1 MTDICIQYHK
11 TKIGELI
18 LGSFEGKLCL
28 LDFNYRKM
36 RNAVDNRIKKG
47 LNADFFE
54 EDSEIIEKTRTELD
68 EYFKENRIEFDVPI
82 QMVGTDFQKSV
93 WKALLK
99 VAYGTISTYL
109 QLAKDINN
117 EKAVRAVAGANGA
130 NAIAIIIPCHRIIGS
145 SGELVGYAG
154 GLPTKKRLLTL
165 EQKQEFYTQ
174 IPLPI

>member
-36 RNAVDNRIKKG
+36 RNAVDDRIKKG
-47 LNADFFE
+47 LNADFIE

-68 EYFKENRIEFDVPI
+68 EYFKENRREFDVPI
-82 QMVGTDFQKSV
+82 QIVGTDFQKSV
-93 WKALLK
+93 WNALLK
-99 VAYGTISTYL
+99 VAYGTTSTYL

-117 EKAVRAVAGANGA
+117 GKAVRAVAGANGA

>member
-18 LGSFEGKLCL
+18 LGSFEDKLCL

-36 RNAVDNRIKKG
+36 RNAVDDRIKKG
-47 LNADFFE
+47 LSADFIE

-68 EYFKENRIEFDVPI
+68 EYFKENRREFDVPI
-82 QMVGTDFQKSV
+82 RMVGTDFQKSV
-93 WKALLK
+93 WNALLK
-99 VAYGTISTYL
+99 VAYGTTSTYL
-109 QLAKDINN
+109 QLAKGINN
-117 EKAVRAVAGANGA
+117 GKAVRAVAGANGA

-165 EQKQEFYTQ
+165 EKKQEFYTQ
-174 IPLPI
+174 IPLPL

>member
-18 LGSFEGKLCL
+18 LGSFEDKLCL

-36 RNAVDNRIKKG
+36 RNAVDDRIKKG
-47 LNADFFE
+47 LNADFIE

-68 EYFKENRIEFDVPI
+68 EYFKENRREFDVPI
-82 QMVGTDFQKSV
+82 RMVGTDFQKSV
-93 WKALLK
+93 WNALLK
-99 VAYGTISTYL
+99 VAYGTTSTYL

-117 EKAVRAVAGANGA
+117 GKAVRAVAGANGA

>member
-28 LDFNYRKM
+28 LDFNYRKN
-36 RNAVDNRIKKG
+36 RNAIDDRIKKG
-47 LNADFFE
+47 LNADFVE

-68 EYFKENRIEFDVPI
+68 EYFKENRREFDVPI
-82 QMVGTDFQKSV
+82 QIVGTDFQKSV
-93 WKALLK
+93 WNALLK
-99 VAYGTISTYL
+99 VAYGTTSTYL

-165 EQKQEFYTQ
+165 EKKQEFYTQ
-174 IPLPI
+174 IPLPL

>member
-47 LNADFFE
+47 LNADFIE

-99 VAYGTISTYL
+99 VAYGTTLTYL

>member
-1 MTDICIQYHK
+1 MKEICIQYHK

-36 RNAVDNRIKKG
+36 RNAVDDRIKKG
-47 LNADFFE
+47 LNADFIE

-68 EYFKENRIEFDVPI
+68 EYFKENRREFDVPI

-93 WKALLK
+93 WNALLK
-99 VAYGTISTYL
+99 VAYGTTSTYL

-117 EKAVRAVAGANGA
+117 GKAVRAVAGANGA

-165 EQKQEFYTQ
+165 EKKQEFYTQ
-174 IPLPI
+174 IPLPL

>member
-36 RNAVDNRIKKG
+36 RNAVDDRIKKG
-47 LNADFFE
+47 LNADFIE

-68 EYFKENRIEFDVPI
+68 EYFKENRREFDVPI
-82 QMVGTDFQKSV
+82 RMVGTDFQKSV
-93 WKALLK
+93 WNALLK
-99 VAYGTISTYL
+99 VAYGTTSTYL

-165 EQKQEFYTQ
+165 EKKQEFYTQ

>member
-36 RNAVDNRIKKG
+36 RNAVDDRIKKG
-47 LNADFFE
+47 LNADFIE

-68 EYFKENRIEFDVPI
+68 EYFKENRREFDVPI
-82 QMVGTDFQKSV
+82 RMVGTDFQKSV
-93 WKALLK
+93 WNALLK
-99 VAYGTISTYL
+99 VAYGTTSTYL

-117 EKAVRAVAGANGA
+117 GKAVRAVAGANGA

-165 EQKQEFYTQ
+165 EKKQEFYTQ

>member
-47 LNADFFE
+47 LNADFIE

-68 EYFKENRIEFDVPI
+68 EYFKENRREFDVPI

-93 WKALLK
+93 WNALLK
-99 VAYGTISTYL
+99 VAYGTTSTYL

-117 EKAVRAVAGANGA
+117 GKAVRAVAGANGA

-174 IPLPI
+174 IPLPL

>member
-18 LGSFEGKLCL
+18 LGSFEDKLCL

-36 RNAVDNRIKKG
+36 RNAVDDRIKKG
-47 LNADFFE
+47 LNADFIE
-54 EDSEIIEKTRTELD
+54 EDSEIIEKTRTELN
-68 EYFKENRIEFDVPI
+68 EYFKENRREFDVPI
-82 QMVGTDFQKSV
+82 RMVGTDFQKSV
-93 WKALLK
+93 WNALLK
-99 VAYGTISTYL
+99 VAYGTTSTYL
-109 QLAKDINN
+109 QLAKGINN
-117 EKAVRAVAGANGA
+117 GKAVRAVAGANGA

>member
-36 RNAVDNRIKKG
+36 RNAVDDRIKKG
-47 LNADFFE
+47 LNADFIE
-54 EDSEIIEKTRTELD
+54 EDSEIIEKTRTELN
-68 EYFKENRIEFDVPI
+68 EYFKENRREFDVPI
-82 QMVGTDFQKSV
+82 RMVGTDFQKSV
-93 WKALLK
+93 WNALLK
-99 VAYGTISTYL
+99 VAYGTTSTYL

-117 EKAVRAVAGANGA
+117 GKAVRAVAGANGA

-154 GLPTKKRLLTL
+154 GLPPKKRLLTL
-165 EQKQEFYTQ
+165 EKKQEFYTQ
-174 IPLPI
+174 IPLPL

>member
-1 MTDICIQYHK
+1 MTDICVQYHK

-36 RNAVDNRIKKG
+36 RNAVDDRIKKG
-47 LNADFFE
+47 LNADFIE

-68 EYFKENRIEFDVPI
+68 EYFKENRREFDVPI
-82 QMVGTDFQKSV
+82 QIVGTDFQKSV
-93 WKALLK
+93 WNALLK
-99 VAYGTISTYL
+99 VAYGTTSTYL

-165 EQKQEFYTQ
+165 EKKQEFYTQ
-174 IPLPI
+174 IPLPL

>member
-36 RNAVDNRIKKG
+36 RNAVDDRIKKG
-47 LNADFFE
+47 LNADFIE

-68 EYFKENRIEFDVPI
+68 EYFKENRREFDVPI
-82 QMVGTDFQKSV
+82 RMVGTDFQKSV
-93 WKALLK
+93 WNALLK
-99 VAYGTISTYL
+99 VAYGTNSTYL

-117 EKAVRAVAGANGA
+117 GKAVRAVAGANGA

>member
-36 RNAVDNRIKKG
+36 RNAVDDRIKKG
-47 LNADFFE
+47 LNADFIE

-68 EYFKENRIEFDVPI
+68 EYFKENRREFDVPI
-82 QMVGTDFQKSV
+82 QIVGTDFQKSV
-93 WKALLK
+93 WNALLK
-99 VAYGTISTYL
+99 VAYGTTSTYL

-117 EKAVRAVAGANGA
+117 GKAVRAVAGANGA

-165 EQKQEFYTQ
+165 EKKQEFYTQ
-174 IPLPI
+174 IPLPL